1 MNDFIARYQSE
12 ISGVLSGFD
21 RVLFRGTLRSLYA
34 LPVMDKYLANKRVLY
49 KDFGKHVEKVSELL
63 KTASLSR
70 AEREGRPIQ
79 YLTSSSVSKEEVAQQ
94 IAERDHIE
102 RGLICVL
109 SCVEPCVSFDMFRC
123 REKKELQLQ
132 RRQRKCLHLYH
143 YWKHPEIGFMHGRIQ
158 TWFPFTIQIC
168 LNGREWLAGQMDR
181 AGIRYVRQQNCFVWV
196 EDYERAQRLLQE
208 QLETNWQ
215 QVFNELAGELNPA
228 HKEIFGDFKADY
240 YWSVQQSEWAT
251 DINFRRRAELR
262 RLYPRLVHH
271 GMTSFGSGDVL
282 RFLGRKLSRKGKI
295 NPELEAEVMSDIK
308 EREEGVRLKHWV
320 NGNTIKIYDKAYAA
334 EGSTLRVETTIYN
347 VEDFRTYRKAEGDE
361 DGREKWLPMRK
372 GIADLHRRAEV
383 SEAANERYWNAL
395 ASIDDSA
402 TVEELVRKLEQPVK
416 WKGGRVR
423 GLRLFQAAD
432 ANLLD
437 AISRGEFTINGLRN
451 RDLQAL
457 LWTTKASS
465 EAEARKRS
473 ARVSRLIRMLRAHG
487 LLKKVPHTHRYQ
499 VTDHGRKALTAI
511 ATARRATV
519 AELSKLAA

>member
-1 MNDFIARYQSE
+1 VNEFIARYQSE
-12 ISGVLSGFD
+12 IAGVLSGFD

-49 KDFGKHVEKVSELL
+49 KDFGAHVEKVTRLV
-63 KTASLSR
+63 KAASTRR
-70 AEREGRPIQ
+70 AEGEGRPIQ
-79 YLTSSSVSKEEVAQQ
+79 YLTSSSVRKEEVARE
-94 IAERDHIE
+94 IAARDHVQ

-109 SCVEPCVSFDMFRC
+109 SCVEPCVSFDILRC
-123 REKKELQLQ
+123 RDNRELQLQ

-143 YWKHPEIGFMHGRIQ
+143 YWKDPEIGFMHGRVQ

-168 LNGREWLAGQMDR
+168 LNGREWLARQMDR
-181 AGIRYVRQQNCFVWV
+181 AGVKYVRQENCFVWV
-196 EDYERAQRLLQE
+196 QDYERAQGLLEE
-208 QLETNWQ
+208 QVKTDWG
-215 QVFNELAGELNPA
+215 QVLNRFARELNPA
-228 HKEIFGDFKADY
+228 HEEIFGNFKAEY
-240 YWSVQQSEWAT
+240 YWSVEQSEWAT
-251 DINFRRRAELR
+251 DINFRRRDVLR
-262 RLYPRLVHH
+262 GLYPRLVQH
-271 GMTSFGSGDVL
+271 GMTNFGSGDVL
-282 RFLGRKLSRKGKI
+282 RFLGRKQRKEGKV
-295 NPELEAEVMSDIK
+295 NPGFAGEVMSDIK

-320 NGNTIKIYDKAYAA
+320 NGNTIKIYDKAYAT

-347 VEDFRTYRKAEGDE
+347 VGDFQTYRKAEGDD
-361 DGREKWLPMRK
+361 DGQEKWLPMRK

-383 SEAANERYWNAL
+383 SEAANQRYWRAL

-402 TVEELVRKLEQPVK
+402 TVEELVRRLEQPVK
-416 WKGGRVR
+416 WKSSRVR
-423 GLRLFQAAD
+423 GLRLFQAPD
-432 ANLLD
+432 ANLLA

-457 LWTTKASS
+457 LFRTKPAN
-465 EAEARKRS
+465 EADARKRS

-511 ATARRATV
+511 ATARRATI